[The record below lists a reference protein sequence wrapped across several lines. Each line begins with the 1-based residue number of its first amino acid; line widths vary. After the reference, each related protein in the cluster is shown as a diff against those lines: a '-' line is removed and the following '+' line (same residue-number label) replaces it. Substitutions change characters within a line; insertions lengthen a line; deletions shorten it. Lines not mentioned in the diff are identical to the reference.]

1 MAEYLVDVER
11 YFHGPLDLLLHLV
24 REKEIEVDKI
34 SLAKVADDYARHVES
49 LLDLDVNAVGEYL
62 VIAATL
68 MLIKSRY
75 LMPREVVDVEE
86 DLGPDDE
93 LILQLIEYKRFRE
106 TAEDLLNRERERDG
120 LFERGRFDDVETR
133 VEERE
138 LAELSPW
145 DLLSAFTRVLREQAR
160 FKPHEIGQREKSL
173 REYVLDLLGSLR
185 DRGGRASFHELVL
198 KPDITRIDFVGSFF
212 AILECCRQ
220 GMLRAVQADDFGSID
235 LELTDADYEKQLER
249 VLFALEVNPGLEAKG
264 GPAQDAGPAPDEPAA
279 SAEPSPAAEL
289 PLESPAADP
298 PAAAPAAA
306 ELAEP

>member
-24 REKEIEVDKI
+24 REREIEIDKI
-34 SLAKVADDYARHVES
+34 SLSKVADEYARHVES
-49 LLDLDVNAVGEYL
+49 LRDLDVNAVGEYL

-75 LMPREVVDVEE
+75 LLPREAVDVEE

-106 TAEDLLNRERERDG
+106 TAEDLLLREREREG

-138 LAELSPW
+138 LGELSPW

-173 REYVLDLLGSLR
+173 REYVLDLLGNLR
-185 DRGGRASFHELVL
+185 DRGGRAGFHDLVL
-198 KPDITRIDFVGSFF
+198 THEITRIDFVGSFF

-220 GMLRAVQADDFGSID
+220 GMLRAVQVDDFGTIE
-235 LELTDADYEKQLER
+235 LELKDADFERQIER
-249 VLFALEVNPGLEAKG
+249 VLFALEVNPGLEAR
-264 GPAQDAGPAPDEPAA
+264 AETSQDA
-279 SAEPSPAAEL
+279 SAETAAL
-289 PLESPAADP
+289 VHDAPVESP
-298 PAAAPAAA
+298 
-306 ELAEP
+306 ELNLAIDRINDSQESSS